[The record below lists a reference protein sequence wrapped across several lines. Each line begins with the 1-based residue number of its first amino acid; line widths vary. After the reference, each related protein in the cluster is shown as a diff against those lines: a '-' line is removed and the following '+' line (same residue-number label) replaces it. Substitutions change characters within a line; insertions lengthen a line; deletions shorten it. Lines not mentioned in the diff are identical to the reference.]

1 MLPSSFIL
9 AVPAPCC
16 CQNQGQHLWWWVG
29 RSQSDVAL
37 SQRSELL
44 LPGHMATCRRVSVPD
59 GKAGRVLSQMD
70 ECLLLVWQMSN
81 GSNYIT
87 GRGEPSCTLL
97 WSREVIAK
105 LLCSTR
111 SSVTLAALQ
120 HCNTS
125 HTYPFHGHSNICHCL
140 CLPVHH
146 LKRDRRRKK
155 PQSHNCTESVS
166 FTQLMQRAMNCS
178 KGLYSLFVD
187 FSAAIHKGAW
197 KNNSSWLHVLMHL
210 CSCNHSVLARL

>member
-9 AVPAPCC
+9 AVSTPCC

-29 RSQSDVAL
+29 RSKSEVAP

-44 LPGHMATCRRVSVPD
+44 LPGHMATCRCVSVPGRD
-59 GKAGRVLSQMD
+59 AGRALSQMD

-87 GRGEPSCTLL
+87 GREESSCTLL

-120 HCNTS
+120 SCNTS
-125 HTYPFHGHSNICHCL
+125 HVDPFHGHPNICPL
-140 CLPVHH
+140 IYVTAFAWQSITW
-146 LKRDRRRKK
+146 KRDRRCKK
-155 PQSHNCTESVS
+155 PQSQNCTESVS
-166 FTQLMQRAMNCS
+166 FTTHV
-178 KGLYSLFVD
+178 G
-187 FSAAIHKGAW
+187 
-197 KNNSSWLHVLMHL
+197 SSEL
-210 CSCNHSVLARL
+210 